1 MFGKKRASGGEVCH
15 LESWFVNAPTPRS
28 PGTSHFLTGFAREIF
43 NGDL

>member
-15 LESWFVNAPTPRS
+15 LKSWFVNVPNPRS
-28 PGTSHFLTGFAREIF
+28 SGSSHSLTAFAREIF